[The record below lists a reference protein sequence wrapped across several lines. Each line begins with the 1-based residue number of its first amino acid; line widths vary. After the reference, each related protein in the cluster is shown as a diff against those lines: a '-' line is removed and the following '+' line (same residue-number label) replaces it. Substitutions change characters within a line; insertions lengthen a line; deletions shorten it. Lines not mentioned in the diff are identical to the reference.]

1 MVRDALSM
9 RGNPFYNDAERALY
23 VARRG
28 KQTVGRIAAVENRW
42 HNRYHKDRLGFF
54 GFFECLEDQEAATEL
69 FASAEHWLKV
79 RGLKASRGPISPSM
93 NHECGLLIN
102 GFGAPPVIMTPWNPP
117 YYADLIEGAGYAKI
131 QDLLGYYIP
140 AGNKLAVPDRV
151 RHLAERTRRR
161 LGITFRRLDA
171 STLKREARKI
181 HGLYKNAWDGNWGF
195 VPPSWDERLAVV
207 FELDTDPLFAG
218 HFFQGSS
225 ETPVFFETYWRDL
238 RYTGNK
244 KDDDH
249 DGRIDEEYLNQKDDD
264 GDGFIDEDLHHP
276 IRGEKW
282 PILVLG
288 AVFGLGFYAILGI
301 FGMPMF
307 FIWGYIRAVASA
319 GAATFFTLITEVIG
333 ALLAKY
339 YFWPRY
345 GTQQWRQYAM
355 VLAVGFGVG
364 ISLVGMVCASVL
376 MVSKGVSPTSF

>member
-28 KQTVGRIAAVENRW
+28 KQTVGRIAAVENRR

-93 NHECGLLIN
+93 NHECGLLVN

-117 YYADLIEGAGYAKI
+117 YYADLIQGAGYAKV

-171 STLKREARKI
+171 RTLKQEARKI
-181 HGLYKNAWDGNWGF
+181 HELYKDAWDGNWGF
-195 VPPSWDERLAVV
+195 VPPSWNEFWHITNDLKAILAVDFSFV
-207 FELDTDPLFAG
+207 AEIDDEVIGFMLIVRDLNRLLPAIPSGRLWPWNAVKLLFNVQKILSGRVVLLGLKTRHRHRGLFPLFAYEAARRALEVQAEG
-218 HFFQGSS
+218 AEASWVLEDNDSIVAPLEAMGLQ
-225 ETPVFFETYWRDL
+225 PYKRWRL
-238 RYTGNK
+238 Y
-244 KDDDH
+244 
-249 DGRIDEEYLNQKDDD
+249 
-264 GDGFIDEDLHHP
+264 
-276 IRGEKW
+276 EK
-282 PILVLG
+282 
-288 AVFGLGFYAILGI
+288 GL
-301 FGMPMF
+301 
-307 FIWGYIRAVASA
+307 S
-319 GAATFFTLITEVIG
+319 T
-333 ALLAKY
+333 
-339 YFWPRY
+339 
-345 GTQQWRQYAM
+345 
-355 VLAVGFGVG
+355 
-364 ISLVGMVCASVL
+364 
-376 MVSKGVSPTSF
+376 